1 MDVGE
6 GSRIQRQPSLFQP
19 DAHSRSSRKPHADVN
34 TDFPANVLKPAVYYN
49 FSKLGFKLEHTVN
62 NPSQS
67 TEAFLGDTPQVDDRP
82 QEMDSVQS
90 EIKRLKTEL
99 DKLKA
104 EHRDINE
111 ISDKLSTELMQPA
124 VHSYAQISALKK
136 RKLMLKD
143 RILVLERKIS
153 SLESDDKAPNNFEG
167 RQFTDQDTE
176 ISEDDVK
183 DFDLRE
189 NASSYAMKEQ
199 KFRHARI
206 QFSDISGN
214 LWNEPE
220 NEALREMILRLN
232 DLGLRPETV
241 PPHKDSYFLSLMKGL
256 QCAGLRPRGYD
267 FREQTVMGSG
277 KQYPF
282 AAKRARQDVL
292 SLLSSQIDK
301 LNGIAGWKLSAQEFK
316 RYFSKAWWNVPAARD
331 DLFMASAHLYSVRIV
346 CYSITSEGLDEQI
359 YDPPGDNPPRA
370 TIRVCRKGDH
380 VISTSPAKGITD
392 IRSVFAPPTIGKP
405 TKLMRKR
412 LMEEN
417 LGLFDVPDEDEKE
430 ESEAFEDL
438 SQNEES
444 VQEDDEIVESSAYEI
459 QRKVGAVYET
469 QVATKRIF
477 ATISLSEHSKVQLT
491 KLLDTIRREFPLD
504 SKLLDSLVRW
514 IDPNTMHITIQT
526 FDVPG
531 ESMDEVL
538 QSVQEAV
545 RTANISPFKVATG
558 ELGCFW
564 HAAGSGW
571 GRIPRV
577 IWLGLDDQSLPQLVE
592 LHDALRR
599 SCAAKS
605 LVDPRP
611 FCAHIT
617 LGKSRTKGNL
627 NSNERRSLR
636 AFGKWIQDTQRST
649 ALQSLLEETNRN
661 GQSRNSAKQE
671 ARAMTS
677 GRGAKRHRSWMQK
690 TRRHRT
696 RERRMGELNSELF
709 DSLVV
714 EGGKESLVPE
724 IEMEIAEIDVL
735 EAVRVPGSKQ
745 VSYKKL
751 MSLPLFPDDSA
762 CT

>member
-1 MDVGE
+1 
-6 GSRIQRQPSLFQP
+6 
-19 DAHSRSSRKPHADVN
+19 
-34 TDFPANVLKPAVYYN
+34 
-49 FSKLGFKLEHTVN
+49 
-62 NPSQS
+62 
-67 TEAFLGDTPQVDDRP
+67 
-82 QEMDSVQS
+82 
-90 EIKRLKTEL
+90 
-99 DKLKA
+99 
-104 EHRDINE
+104 
-111 ISDKLSTELMQPA
+111 
-124 VHSYAQISALKK
+124 
-136 RKLMLKD
+136 
-143 RILVLERKIS
+143 
-153 SLESDDKAPNNFEG
+153 
-167 RQFTDQDTE
+167 
-176 ISEDDVK
+176 
-183 DFDLRE
+183 
-189 NASSYAMKEQ
+189 
-199 KFRHARI
+199 
-206 QFSDISGN
+206 
-214 LWNEPE
+214 
-220 NEALREMILRLN
+220 
-232 DLGLRPETV
+232 
-241 PPHKDSYFLSLMKGL
+241 
-256 QCAGLRPRGYD
+256 
-267 FREQTVMGSG
+267 
-277 KQYPF
+277 
-282 AAKRARQDVL
+282 
-292 SLLSSQIDK
+292 
-301 LNGIAGWKLSAQEFK
+301 
-316 RYFSKAWWNVPAARD
+316 
-331 DLFMASAHLYSVRIV
+331 
-346 CYSITSEGLDEQI
+346 
-359 YDPPGDNPPRA
+359 
-370 TIRVCRKGDH
+370 
-380 VISTSPAKGITD
+380 
-392 IRSVFAPPTIGKP
+392 
-405 TKLMRKR
+405 
-412 LMEEN
+412 
-417 LGLFDVPDEDEKE
+417 
-430 ESEAFEDL
+430 
-438 SQNEES
+438 
-444 VQEDDEIVESSAYEI
+444 
-459 QRKVGAVYET
+459 
-469 QVATKRIF
+469 
-477 ATISLSEHSKVQLT
+477 
-491 KLLDTIRREFPLD
+491 
-504 SKLLDSLVRW
+504 
-514 IDPNTMHITIQT
+514 MHITIQT

-538 QSVQEAV
+538 DSVQEAV
-545 RTANISPFKVATG
+545 RTANISPFNVSTG

-709 DSLVV
+709 DSLLV

-751 MSLPLFPDDSA
+751 LSLPLFPDDSA